1 METAPSNC
9 NALPTK
15 YWELVGELSAP
26 LGELDEDTLAFWAEA
41 RTFYDEHV
49 TEEVHEEERQTGNGF
64 SETFHSAIGSR
75 GWAVPRWPEEFGG
88 PGLDAVRT
96 RIVELELERSGAPEV
111 VTQTTPLPA
120 IAVRAFA
127 NEDLK
132 AEVLPGIADGTVNIC
147 LGYTEPDCGSDLAST
162 RTRARSATATTGS
175 SPARRACSTTGAQFC
190 QYCLCLTRTDPEAAK
205 HRGLTV
211 FLVPLSLAG
220 IEIQPIRTLG
230 GERTNFVFLDGVRL
244 SDHYRIGGIDEGW
257 SVLRAPLAA
266 EHGMDKRDDLTA
278 GPGRINIHKAR
289 ILLEAA
295 VKRLIYGPTS
305 ASTISL
311 YVSASPVWHSRSR
324 SLRSPPVRSP
334 ACMPPTC
341 SFGRPLRLLDLMGPV
356 GGVVSRRRRRR
367 CKRRPRGAVPV
378 RTRDCYLRG
387 YDPDIP
393 QHDRREVSPAAA

>member
-1 METAPSNC
+1 VNF
-9 NALPTK
+9 
-15 YWELVGELSAP
+15 AP
-26 LGELDEDTLAFWAEA
+26 LELDKDTLAFWAEA
-41 RTFYDEHV
+41 RAFYEEHV

-64 SETFHSAIGSR
+64 SETFHSAVGSR

-162 RTRARSATATTGS
+162 RTRAVRDGDGDGDDWIINGQKMF
-175 SPARRACSTTGAQFC
+175 TTGAQFC
-190 QYCLCLTRTDPEAAK
+190 QYCLCLTRTDPEATK

-278 GPGRINIHKAR
+278 GLGRINIYKAR

-295 VKRLIYGPTS
+295 VTHLRANGRIDDIAVRERIARVALEIEVAEVAAGPLARVYAADMFIRAAS
-305 ASTISL
+305 A
-311 YVSASPVWHSRSR
+311 
-324 SLRSPPVRSP
+324 
-334 ACMPPTC
+334 
-341 SFGRPLRLLDLMGPV
+341 LLDLMGPV
-356 GGVVSRRRRRR
+356 GVLSHGAD
-367 CKRRPRGAVPV
+367 GAVANGVPEELF
-378 RTRDCYLRG
+378 RFAPGTAIYGGTTQIFRNMIAEKYLQLPRST
-387 YDPDIP
+387 P
-393 QHDRREVSPAAA
+393 RR